1 MVKPSAVGRPQ
12 SAAKPLIAADG
23 GPWTA
28 DNHKDMNYV
37 YLVPLFPLLGF
48 LMNGLLGLSQKVE
61 SEEKKARKSLVSL
74 IGCGAVGLSFLTSI
88 VILFELLRLPEGER
102 AVQKIAFSWILS
114 GSFHIDIGF
123 LLDPLSAVMI
133 AVVSGV
139 GFFIHV
145 YSTGYMAHERGYAR
159 YFSYLNLFTFFMLTL
174 VLSNNFLLLYLGW
187 EGVGL
192 CSYFLI
198 GFWYQK
204 KSAADAG
211 KKAFIVNRIGD
222 FGFALAVML
231 IFWTF
236 GSLNFAEV
244 FESAP
249 NVLALGGGLVT
260 AITLLLFMGA
270 TGKSAQIPLYV
281 WLPDAMEGPTPVSA
295 LIHAATMVTAGV
307 YMVARCH
314 ALFLLAPVSMAV
326 VAVVGAVTALYA
338 ASIGLAQ
345 NDIKRVLAYST
356 ISQLGYMFLACGV
369 GAFASGIFH
378 LMTHA
383 FFKALL
389 FLGAG
394 CVMHGLAGELNMY
407 KMGALK
413 KYMPITFWC
422 FLSATLAICG
432 IPLFSGFF
440 SKDEILWKAYS
451 SSHGHFLLWLIGVVT
466 AGLTAFYMFRLFFL
480 TFLGK
485 SRVDPQIKDHMH
497 EAPKSMTVPLMVL
510 AVLSLIGGY
519 IGVPHSLGGSNR
531 FEEFLSSV
539 FEHSPAESHTAAHA
553 PSSEYL
559 LMVISILIVLI
570 GILVA
575 HRFYIQN
582 PEAPKKLAQRFKT
595 PYRII
600 FNKYY
605 VDEFYSVVVVRPV
618 VNFALFL
625 WKIVDVQIID
635 GTANGIA
642 SLTKWA
648 GEVFRRTET
657 GYLRNYALSLMF
669 GAILILAYFVFR

>member
-1 MVKPSAVGRPQ
+1 
-12 SAAKPLIAADG
+12 
-23 GPWTA
+23 
-28 DNHKDMNYV
+28 MNCV
-37 YLVPLFPLLGF
+37 YFVPLFPLLGF
-48 LMNGLLGLSQKVE
+48 LINGLLALTLKSQP
-61 SEEKKARKSLVSL
+61 EKEIPGKRLVSW
-74 IGCGAVGLSFLTSI
+74 IGCGSIGLSFLTSI
-88 VILFELLRLPEGER
+88 VILFELLALPETER
-102 AVQKIAFSWILS
+102 VVQKIAFTWILS
-114 GSFHIDIGF
+114 GNFHINIGF
-123 LLDPLSAVMI
+123 LVDPLSAVMI

-145 YSTGYMAHERGYAR
+145 YSTGYMAHEKGYAR
-159 YFSYLNLFTFFMLTL
+159 YFSYLNLFTFFMMTL

-192 CSYFLI
+192 CSYLLI
-198 GFWYQK
+198 GFWYEK

-222 FGFALAVML
+222 FGFALGVML

-236 GSLNFAEV
+236 GTLNYTEV

-249 NVLALGGGLVT
+249 NILALGGGLVT

-314 ALFLLAPVSMAV
+314 ALFLLAPISMAV
-326 VAVVGAVTALYA
+326 VAIVGAVTAMYA
-338 ASIGLAQ
+338 ASIGLFQ

-394 CVMHGLAGELNMY
+394 AVMHSLAGELNMQ
-407 KMGALK
+407 KMGDLK
-413 KYMPITFWC
+413 KYMPTTFWC
-422 FLSATLAICG
+422 FLMATLAISG

-440 SKDEILWKAYS
+440 SKDEILWKAFS
-451 SSHGHFLLWLIGVVT
+451 SSQGHFLLWLVGLIT
-466 AGLTAFYMFRLFFL
+466 AGMTAFYMFRLFFL

-485 SRVDPQIKDHMH
+485 SRVDPQIKDHIH
-497 EAPKSMTVPLMVL
+497 EAPKSMIVPLIVL
-510 AVLSLIGGY
+510 AVLSVIGGY
-519 IGVPHSLGGSNR
+519 VGIPHSLGGSNR
-531 FEEFLSSV
+531 FEGFLSPV
-539 FEHSPAESHTAAHA
+539 FGEKSAESNVTAH
-553 PSSEYL
+553 SSSLEYL
-559 LMVISILIVLI
+559 LMLASIIIVLI
-570 GILVA
+570 GISIAYQL
-575 HRFYIQN
+575 YIRN
-582 PEAPKKLAQRFKT
+582 PETPKKLAERFKT

-600 FNKYY
+600 VNKYY
-605 VDEFYSVVVVRPV
+605 VDEFYSMVIVKPV
-618 VNFALFL
+618 INFAMFL
-625 WKIVDVQIID
+625 WKMIDVQIID
-635 GTANGIA
+635 GIANGIA
-642 SLTKWA
+642 SLTKGM
-648 GEVFRRTET
+648 GELFRRTET
-657 GYLRNYALSLMF
+657 GYLRNYALSLIF
-669 GAILILAYFVFR
+669 GAILILAYFVFK